1 MEKIKLAKDA
11 PSESVSSSRLRCV
24 AFDAPT
30 RVRVKLL
37 SPSAVMPTKAHA
49 TDAGFDLT
57 AISRE
62 YDEHGNVVYHFGL
75 AFEIP
80 EGYVGLIF
88 PRSSLCKKDLLLS
101 NAVGVIDSGY
111 RGEVTAKFKLAMRAK
126 GELRTVPDTAI
137 VEQWGTANVYGKG
150 ERIAQ
155 LIIIPLPRIA
165 LVESAELSESERGEG
180 GYGSTG
186 R

>member
-1 MEKIKLAKDA
+1 MQNSKNNTT
-11 PSESVSSSRLRCV
+11 SEPVSSRLRCA

-80 EGYVGLIF
+80 DGYVGLIF
-88 PRSSLCKKDLLLS
+88 PRSSVCRKDLLLS

-126 GELRTVPDTAI
+126 GDLCTVPDTAI
-137 VEQWGTANVYGKG
+137 VDHWGTSNVYGKG

-155 LIIIPLPRIA
+155 LIIIPLPRIT
-165 LVESAELSESERGEG
+165 LVESADLSDSERGEG